1 MSDLPLP
8 LPDRRTLLNLQDQNN
23 KSPNLD
29 KFPKQNKVQT
39 DVKNKNTILSESQ
52 EGSSLSIV
60 KLKQI
65 EDMRQKILNYKLLT
79 EKTIYF
85 TSSPSS
91 KINNCNVILLGPSGS
106 GKSSFIKSLYRA
118 LYNSPNLPPEAMSK
132 LKIKD
137 VHHNEGTLNF
147 TKLHLV
153 EETKNSS
160 GILLCDT
167 RGHVN
172 MNENEKEQFKIILD
186 GRVKDGVYIQQ
197 RSQRDPFALWEF
209 WKKSSELFPEEIL
222 DNEDPTLSSMPHAV
236 VFFFDGSTDE
246 VVQSEDAKFYK
257 ELVYLAKRKGYNNIQ
272 IVLSRIDVFENKF
285 YGRNKNISQSEINMK
300 LNKSKDIQ
308 IERVIQALGVSR
320 SNIHFL
326 ENYHIEGQIN
336 NSVEIYYHIL

>member
-209 WKKSSELFPEEIL
+209 WTSTS
-222 DNEDPTLSSMPHAV
+222 AV
-236 VFFFDGSTDE
+236 MT
-246 VVQSEDAKFYK
+246 
-257 ELVYLAKRKGYNNIQ
+257 
-272 IVLSRIDVFENKF
+272 
-285 YGRNKNISQSEINMK
+285 
-300 LNKSKDIQ
+300 
-308 IERVIQALGVSR
+308 
-320 SNIHFL
+320 
-326 ENYHIEGQIN
+326 
-336 NSVEIYYHIL
+336 